1 MSIRTVII
9 DDEMAIVEG
18 LLQMLIKECPQVK
31 VVATAT
37 DAIQAKQLLRSKPID
52 LVFLDVKLGDGN
64 SFHILKEFQPL
75 DFQVIFIT
83 AYDQYAVDAFRFS
96 ALDFLLK
103 PIDPDDLKRSIA
115 KAEKVFYAESLQ
127 LRLQNLMYNQQRNGK
142 DQNIVLKTFEAY
154 HVVRI
159 RDIIQC
165 EAKGNYT
172 LFHLKNTSNILISQT
187 LKKYDQLLTE
197 FNFFRCHQ
205 SHLVNMDVVIRFDRR
220 DGGALVLENNQSIPV
235 SSRRKE
241 QLFGILRP

>member
-9 DDEMAIVEG
+9 DDEVAIVEG
-18 LLQMLIKECPQVK
+18 LLQMLSRECPQIK

-37 DAIQAKQLLRSKPID
+37 DAQQAKQLLRSKPID

-64 SFHILKEFQPL
+64 SFQLLKELSPF

-83 AYDQYAVDAFRFS
+83 AYDQYAVEAFRFS

-103 PIDPDDLKRSIA
+103 PIDPDELKSSVA
-115 KAEKVFYAESLQ
+115 KAEKVFYTESLQ
-127 LRLQNLMYNQQRNGK
+127 LRLRNLMYNQQRNGK
-142 DQNIVLKTFEAY
+142 DRTIVIRTFESY

-159 RDIIQC
+159 SDIIQC

-172 LFHLKNTSNILISQT
+172 LFHLKSSSNILVSQT
-187 LKKYDQLLTE
+187 LKKYDQLLAN
-197 FNFFRCHQ
+197 FHFFRCHQ
-205 SHLVNMDVVIRFDRR
+205 SHLVNMDAVIRFDKR

-241 QLFGILRP
+241 QLFGILSQ

>member
-1 MSIRTVII
+1 MSIRTIII
-9 DDEMAIVEG
+9 DDEIAIVEG
-18 LLQMLIKECPQVK
+18 LLQMLSQECPQIK

-37 DAIQAKQLLRSKPID
+37 DAQQAKQLLRSKPID

-64 SFHILKEFQPL
+64 SFQLLKELSPF
-75 DFQVIFIT
+75 DYQVIFIT
-83 AYDQYAVDAFRFS
+83 AYDQYAVEAFRFS

-103 PIDPDDLKRSIA
+103 PIDPDELKSSVV
-115 KAEKVFYAESLQ
+115 KAEKVFYTESLQ
-127 LRLQNLMYNQQRNGK
+127 LRLRNMMYNQQRNGK
-142 DQNIVLKTFEAY
+142 DRTIVIRTFESY

-172 LFHLKNTSNILISQT
+172 LFHLKNSSNILVSQT
-187 LKKYDQLLTE
+187 LKKYDQLLAN
-197 FNFFRCHQ
+197 FHFFRCHQ
-205 SHLVNMDVVIRFDRR
+205 SHLVNMDAIIRFDKR

-241 QLFGILRP
+241 QLFGILSH